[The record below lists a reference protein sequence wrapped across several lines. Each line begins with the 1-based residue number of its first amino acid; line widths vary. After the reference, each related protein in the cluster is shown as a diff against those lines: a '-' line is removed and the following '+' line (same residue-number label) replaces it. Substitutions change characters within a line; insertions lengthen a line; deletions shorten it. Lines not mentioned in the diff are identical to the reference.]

1 MGKVKGQ
8 RDNKGMRPIREIA
21 AAIGL
26 LEDDLEYY
34 GRYKAKVGLKAINRL
49 KRRTDASLILVSAM
63 TPTPAG
69 EGKTTV
75 SIGLAQ
81 ALAKLGKSAMVA
93 LREPSLGPVFGIKGG
108 ATGGGLSRVLP
119 ADDINLHF
127 TNDFP
132 AVESAHNL
140 LSALIDNSIFHGNP
154 LNIDPRK
161 ITWRRV
167 MDINDR
173 SLRDIVIGL
182 GGSTNGV
189 PRETGFD
196 IVPSSE
202 IMAIL
207 CLSRSYAE
215 LKDKIRKTLVGFTY
229 DDRPVMTGDLKV
241 EGAVTAL
248 LKHALLPNLVQTT
261 EGVPAIIH
269 GGPFANIA
277 QGTNSIIGTDLALRL
292 ADYVVTEAGFG
303 FELGAEKYFDIVA
316 PYGNLNPRIVVLVAT
331 IRALKY
337 HAGVAREDLNG
348 PNPRLAVLGMANLRK
363 HYENI
368 DKFNVPCI
376 IALNRFP
383 SDTDEEIRAVV
394 EAAEY
399 EGMNIAPAD
408 IFRLGGEG
416 GLELAEKTA
425 NLIAQSS
432 GAFRTLYKWDQP
444 VEDKIF
450 TIASEIYGAVSID
463 YQPLARRNLDLIK
476 KFGFDKLP
484 ICIAKTQQSL
494 SDNPAL
500 LGLPRDFIVT
510 VREIKIASGAGFLIP
525 ITGDILRMPGLS
537 KTPAAYHIDIDD
549 DGNITGVDSPPLPA
563 IPATPGAARHG

>member
-1 MGKVKGQ
+1 MAKVKEK
-8 RDNKGMRPIREIA
+8 RTTRTLRPITEIA
-21 AAIGL
+21 ASIGL
-26 LEDDLEYY
+26 ADNDLECY
-34 GRYKAKVGLKAINRL
+34 GRYKAKITIEAI
-49 KRRTDASLILVSAM
+49 KRFERRERASLILVSAM

-81 ALAKLGKSAMVA
+81 ALARMGKQTIVT

-108 ATGGGLSRVLP
+108 ATGGGLSCVLP
-119 ADDINLHF
+119 VDDINLHF

-140 LSALIDNSIFHGNP
+140 LSALVDNSIFHGNP

-167 MDINDR
+167 LDMNDR

-215 LKDKIRKTLVGFTY
+215 LKDKIRKILVGFTY
-229 DDRPVMTGDLKV
+229 DDKPVITGDLKA

-303 FELGAEKYFDIVA
+303 FELGAEKFFDIVA

-331 IRALKY
+331 VRALKY
-337 HAGVAREDLNG
+337 HAGVPREELSI
-348 PNPRLAVLGMANLRK
+348 PNPRVAVIGMANLRK

-368 DKFNVPCI
+368 SKFNVPCI

-383 SDTDEEIRAVV
+383 SDTDAEIQAVIG
-394 EAAEY
+394 AAED

-408 IFRLGGEG
+408 IFRFGGEG

-425 NLIAQSS
+425 SIIERSS
-432 GAFRTLYKWDQP
+432 GTFKSLYKWDQP

-450 TIASEIYGAVSID
+450 TIASKIYGAVSID
-463 YQPLARRNLDLIK
+463 YQPLAKRNLDLIK
-476 KFGFDKLP
+476 KFGFDKFP
-484 ICIAKTQQSL
+484 VCIAKTQQSL

-500 LGLPRDFIVT
+500 LGLPSDFIVT

-525 ITGDILRMPGLS
+525 ITGEILRMPGLS
-537 KTPAAYHIDIDD
+537 KEPAAFHIDIDD
-549 DGNITGVDSPPLPA
+549 DGNITG
-563 IPATPGAARHG
+563 ITTPGDA

>member
-1 MGKVKGQ
+1 
-8 RDNKGMRPIREIA
+8 MRKTKQHNPEKNLRSIVDIA
-21 AAIGL
+21 SMLGL
-26 LEDDLEYY
+26 MENDLELY
-34 GRYKAKVGLKAINRL
+34 GRYKAKVKLEAI
-49 KRRTDASLILVSAM
+49 RRFSRRNKSSLILVSAM

-81 ALAKLGKSAMVA
+81 ALAKIGKSTIAA

-108 ATGGGLSRVLP
+108 ATGGGLSRVHP
-119 ADDINLHF
+119 VDDINLHF

-140 LSALIDNSIFHGNP
+140 LSAIVDNSIFHGNP

-167 MDINDR
+167 IDMNDR

-207 CLSRSYAE
+207 CLSRSYEE
-215 LKDKIRKTLVGFTY
+215 LKDKVRKILVGFTY
-229 DDRPVMTGDLKV
+229 DDQPVIAGDLKV

-248 LKHALLPNLVQTT
+248 LKYALLPNLVQTT

-303 FELGAEKYFDIVA
+303 FDLGAEKYFDIVA
-316 PYGNLNPRIVVLVAT
+316 PYGNFNPRIVVLVAT
-331 IRALKY
+331 VRALKY
-337 HAGVAREDLNG
+337 HAGIAQKELND
-348 PNPRLAVLGMANLRK
+348 PNPHAAVLGMANLRK

-376 IALNRFP
+376 VALNRFP
-383 SDTDEEIRAVV
+383 SDTDEEIKAVV
-394 EAAEY
+394 EAAEN

-416 GLELAEKTA
+416 GLELAEKTVR
-425 NLIAQSS
+425 LIAEAK
-432 GAFRTLYKWDQP
+432 GTFKPLYDWKLP

-450 TIASEIYGAVSID
+450 KVASEIYGAVSID
-463 YQPLARRNLDLIK
+463 YQPQARRNLDMIK
-476 KFGFDKLP
+476 KIGYDKLP
-484 ICIAKTQQSL
+484 VCIAKTQQSL
-494 SDNPAL
+494 SDNPSL
-500 LGLPRDFIVT
+500 LGLPSNFIVT
-510 VREIKIASGAGFLIP
+510 VREIKIASGAGFLVP
-525 ITGDILRMPGLS
+525 ITGEILRMPGLS
-537 KTPAAYHIDIDD
+537 KVPAAYNINIDD
-549 DGNITGVDSPPLPA
+549 TGNITGIV
-563 IPATPGAARHG
+563 

>member
-1 MGKVKGQ
+1 MEQMKKHRAVQGL
-8 RDNKGMRPIREIA
+8 RPISEIA
-21 AAIGL
+21 ATIGL
-26 LEDDLEYY
+26 TEEDLEYY
-34 GRYKAKVGLKAINRL
+34 GRYKAKVRIDAI
-49 KRRTDASLILVSAM
+49 KRFERRENTALILVSAM

-75 SIGLAQ
+75 SIGIAQ
-81 ALAKLGKSAMVA
+81 ALARIGKRTIVT

-108 ATGGGLSRVLP
+108 ATGGGLSSVLP
-119 ADDINLHF
+119 IDEINLHF

-140 LSALIDNSIFHGNP
+140 LSALVDNTIFHGNP
-154 LNIDPRK
+154 LNIDSRK
-161 ITWRRV
+161 VTWRRV
-167 MDINDR
+167 IDMNDR

-215 LKDKIRKTLVGFTY
+215 LKNKIRKILVGFTY
-229 DDRPVMTGDLKV
+229 DDKPVFAGDLKI

-331 IRALKY
+331 VRALKY
-337 HAGVAREDLNG
+337 HAGVAREALNES
-348 PNPRLAVLGMANLRK
+348 NPRLAVLGMANLRK

-383 SDTDEEIRAVV
+383 SDTDEEIQAVIGK
-394 EAAEY
+394 AED
-399 EGMNIAPAD
+399 EGMNIAPVD

-416 GLELAEKTA
+416 GLELAEKA
-425 NLIAQSS
+425 VNIIATST
-432 GAFRTLYKWDQP
+432 GTFRSLYKWDQP

-450 TIASEIYGAVSID
+450 TVASKIYGAVSID
-463 YQPLARRNLDLIK
+463 YQPLAKRNLDIIK

-500 LGLPRDFIVT
+500 LGLPRDFVVT

-525 ITGDILRMPGLS
+525 ITGEILRMPGLS
-537 KTPAAYHIDIDD
+537 KVPAAYHIDIDD
-549 DGNITGVDSPPLPA
+549 EGNIIGITA
-563 IPATPGAARHG
+563 PGNE

>member
-1 MGKVKGQ
+1 MKTKQ
-8 RDNKGMRPIREIA
+8 HSPEKNLRPIVEIA
-21 AAIGL
+21 SSIGL
-26 LEDDLEYY
+26 TENDLELY
-34 GRYKAKVGLKAINRL
+34 GRYKAKVRLEAI
-49 KRRTDASLILVSAM
+49 RRFSRRKDSALILVSAM

-81 ALAKLGKSAMVA
+81 ALAKIGKSTIAA

-108 ATGGGLSRVLP
+108 ATGGGLSRVHP
-119 ADDINLHF
+119 VDDINLHF

-140 LSALIDNSIFHGNP
+140 LSAIVDNSVFHGNP

-167 MDINDR
+167 LDVNDR

-207 CLSRSYAE
+207 CLSRSYEE
-215 LKDKIRKTLVGFTY
+215 LKDKIGKILVSFTY
-229 DDRPVMTGDLKV
+229 DDQPVTASHLKV

-248 LKHALLPNLVQTT
+248 LKYALLPNLVQTT

-277 QGTNSIIGTDLALRL
+277 QGTSSIMGTDLALRL

-303 FELGAEKYFDIVA
+303 FDLGAEKFFDIVA

-337 HAGVAREDLNG
+337 HAGISREELHEPNARA
-348 PNPRLAVLGMANLRK
+348 AVLGMANLRK
-363 HYENI
+363 HYNNI

-376 IALNRFP
+376 VALNRFP
-383 SDTDEEIRAVV
+383 TDTDEEIKAVT
-394 EAAEY
+394 EAAEN

-416 GLELAEKTA
+416 GLELAQKTVQ
-425 NLIAQSS
+425 LIADTP
-432 GAFRTLYKWDQP
+432 GAFKPLYEWDLP

-450 TIASEIYGAVSID
+450 KVASEIYGAVSID
-463 YQPLARRNLDLIK
+463 YQPQAKRNLDLIK
-476 KFGFDKLP
+476 KIGYDKLP
-484 ICIAKTQQSL
+484 VCVAKTQQSL
-494 SDNPAL
+494 SDNPSL
-500 LGLPRDFIVT
+500 LGLPKNFIVT
-510 VREIKIASGAGFLIP
+510 VREIKVASGAGFLIP
-525 ITGDILRMPGLS
+525 ITGEILRMPGLA
-537 KTPAAYHIDIDD
+537 KFPAAYNINIDNNGI
-549 DGNITGVDSPPLPA
+549 ITGIV
-563 IPATPGAARHG
+563 

>member
-1 MGKVKGQ
+1 MRKIKQ
-8 RDNKGMRPIREIA
+8 YSPEKNLRPIVEIA
-21 AAIGL
+21 SSIGL
-26 LEDDLEYY
+26 TENDLELY
-34 GRYKAKVGLKAINRL
+34 GRYKAKVRLEAI
-49 KRRTDASLILVSAM
+49 RRFPRRENSSLILVSAM

-81 ALAKLGKSAMVA
+81 ALAKIGKSTISA

-108 ATGGGLSRVLP
+108 ATGGGLSRVHP
-119 ADDINLHF
+119 VDDINLHF

-140 LSALIDNSIFHGNP
+140 LSAIVDNSIFHGNP

-167 MDINDR
+167 IDMNDR

-207 CLSRSYAE
+207 CLSRSYE
-215 LKDKIRKTLVGFTY
+215 DLKDKIGKILVSFTY
-229 DDRPVMTGDLKV
+229 DDQPVIAGDLKV

-248 LKHALLPNLVQTT
+248 LKYALLPNLVQTT

-277 QGTNSIIGTDLALRL
+277 QGTNSIMGTDLALRL

-303 FELGAEKYFDIVA
+303 FDLGAEKFFDIVA

-331 IRALKY
+331 VRALKY
-337 HAGVAREDLNG
+337 HAGISREELNE
-348 PNPRLAVLGMANLRK
+348 PNPRAAVLGMANLRK
-363 HYENI
+363 HYDNI
-368 DKFNVPCI
+368 DKFNVPCV

-383 SDTDEEIRAVV
+383 ADTDEEIKAVL
-394 EAAEY
+394 EAAEN

-416 GLELAEKTA
+416 GLELAEKTVQ
-425 NLIAQSS
+425 LIA
-432 GAFRTLYKWDQP
+432 GAQGTFKPLYDWDLP

-450 TIASEIYGAVSID
+450 KVASEIYGAVSID
-463 YQPLARRNLDLIK
+463 YQPQARRNLDLIK
-476 KFGFDKLP
+476 KFGYDKLP
-484 ICIAKTQQSL
+484 VCIAKTQQSL
-494 SDNPAL
+494 SDNPSL
-500 LGLPRDFIVT
+500 LGLPRNFIVT
-510 VREIKIASGAGFLIP
+510 VREIKVASGAGFLIP
-525 ITGDILRMPGLS
+525 ITGEIMRMPGLS
-537 KTPAAYHIDIDD
+537 KVPAAYNINIDD
-549 DGNITGVDSPPLPA
+549 NGNITGIV
-563 IPATPGAARHG
+563 

>member
-1 MGKVKGQ
+1 MGKVNEQ
-8 RDNKGMRPIREIA
+8 RTINGLRPISEIA
-21 AAIGL
+21 ASIGL
-26 LEDDLEYY
+26 LEDDLEFY
-34 GRYKAKVGLKAINRL
+34 GRYKAKVRLDAI
-49 KRRTDASLILVSAM
+49 KRFERRENSSLILVSAM

-81 ALAKLGKSAMVA
+81 ALARIKKQVIVA

-108 ATGGGLSRVLP
+108 ATGGGLSCVHP
-119 ADDINLHF
+119 VDDINLHF

-140 LSALIDNSIFHGNP
+140 LSALVDNSIFHGNP

-167 MDINDR
+167 IDMNDR

-182 GGSTNGV
+182 GGSANGI

-207 CLSRSYAE
+207 CLARSYAE
-215 LKDKIRKTLVGFTY
+215 LKDKIRKILVGFTY
-229 DDRPVMTGDLKV
+229 DDKPVITGDLKV

-316 PYGNLNPRIVVLVAT
+316 PYGNFNPRIVVLVAT
-331 IRALKY
+331 VRALKY
-337 HAGVAREDLNG
+337 HAGVSREDINE
-348 PNPRLAVLGMANLRK
+348 PNPRAAVRGMANLRK

-376 IALNRFP
+376 VALNRFP
-383 SDTDEEIRAVV
+383 SDTDEEIQAVIK
-394 EAAEY
+394 AAEN

-408 IFRLGGEG
+408 IYRLGGEG
-416 GLELAEKTA
+416 GLELAEKMIHI
-425 NLIAQSS
+425 IAKSS
-432 GAFRTLYKWDQP
+432 GTFRSLYKWNQP

-450 TIASEIYGAVSID
+450 TIASKIYGAVSID
-463 YQPLARRNLDLIK
+463 YQPLAKRNLDLIK

-525 ITGDILRMPGLS
+525 ITGEILRMPGLS

-549 DGNITGVDSPPLPA
+549 DGNITG
-563 IPATPGAARHG
+563 ITTPGDA

>member
-1 MGKVKGQ
+1 MKKTKDRQNGGVTIK
-8 RDNKGMRPIREIA
+8 PIAEIA
-21 AAIGL
+21 SSIGL
-26 LEDDLEYY
+26 AEDDLELY
-34 GRYKAKVGLKAINRL
+34 GRYKAKIRLEAI
-49 KRRTDASLILVSAM
+49 RRSERRPDSSLILVSAM

-81 ALAKLGKSAMVA
+81 ALSRLGKSTIIA
-93 LREPSLGPVFGIKGG
+93 LREPSLGPVFGMKGG
-108 ATGGGLSRVLP
+108 ATGGGLSRVHP
-119 ADDINLHF
+119 EDDINFHF

-140 LSALIDNSIFHGNP
+140 LSALLDNIIYHGNP

-167 MDINDR
+167 MDMNDR
-173 SLRDIVIGL
+173 FLRDIVIGL
-182 GGSTNGV
+182 GGSVNGI

-207 CLSRSYAE
+207 CLSKSYAE
-215 LKDKIRKTLVGFTY
+215 LKEKIRKILVGFTH
-229 DDRPVMTGDLKV
+229 DDRPVFAGDLKI
-241 EGAVTAL
+241 EGAVAAL
-248 LKHALLPNLVQTT
+248 LKYALLPNLVQTT

-277 QGTNSIIGTDLALRL
+277 QGTNSIIATDFALRR

-303 FELGAEKYFDIVA
+303 FDLGAEKYFDIVA
-316 PYGNLNPRIVVLVAT
+316 AYGQFNPRIVVLVAT
-331 IRALKY
+331 VRALKY
-337 HAGVAREDLNG
+337 HAGVNEEDIHTT
-348 PNPRLAVLGMANLRK
+348 NPRAAVLGMANLRK

-368 DKFNVPCI
+368 DKFQIPCI

-383 SDTDEEIRAVV
+383 FDSMDEIQSVIRT
-394 EAAEY
+394 AED
-399 EGMNIAPAD
+399 EGMNIAQTD
-408 IFRLGGEG
+408 IFRSGGAG
-416 GLELAEKTA
+416 GLELAEKA
-425 NLIAQSS
+425 VNLIAGSS
-432 GAFRTLYKWDQP
+432 GRFRPLYDWNQP

-450 TIASEIYGAVSID
+450 TIASEIYGAISID
-463 YQPLARRNLDLIK
+463 YQPTAKRNLDLIK
-476 KFGFDKLP
+476 KFGFEKLP

-494 SDNPAL
+494 SDNPDL

-525 ITGDILRMPGLS
+525 ITGEILRMPGLS
-537 KTPAAYHIDIDD
+537 KMPAANHIDIDD
-549 DGNITGVDSPPLPA
+549 DGNISGLTQP
-563 IPATPGAARHG
+563 

>member
-1 MGKVKGQ
+1 MKKTKQHNPEKNLRSIV
-8 RDNKGMRPIREIA
+8 DIA
-21 AAIGL
+21 SMLGL
-26 LEDDLEYY
+26 MENDLELY
-34 GRYKAKVGLKAINRL
+34 GRYKAKVKLEAI
-49 KRRTDASLILVSAM
+49 RRFSRRNKSSLILVSAM

-81 ALAKLGKSAMVA
+81 ALAKIGKSTIAA

-108 ATGGGLSRVLP
+108 ATGGGLSRVHP
-119 ADDINLHF
+119 VDDINLHF

-140 LSALIDNSIFHGNP
+140 LSAIVDNSIFHGNP

-167 MDINDR
+167 MDMNDR

-207 CLSRSYAE
+207 CLSRSYEE
-215 LKDKIRKTLVGFTY
+215 LKNKIRKILVSFTY
-229 DDRPVMTGDLKV
+229 DDQPVIAGDLKV

-248 LKHALLPNLVQTT
+248 LKYALLPNLVQTT
-261 EGVPAIIH
+261 ESVPAIIH

-277 QGTNSIIGTDLALRL
+277 QGTNSIMGTDLALRL

-303 FELGAEKYFDIVA
+303 FDLGAEKYFDIVA
-316 PYGNLNPRIVVLVAT
+316 PYGNFNPRIVVLVAT
-331 IRALKY
+331 VRALKY
-337 HAGVAREDLNG
+337 HAGIAREELND
-348 PNPRLAVLGMANLRK
+348 PNPLTAVLGMANLRK

-376 IALNRFP
+376 VALNRFP
-383 SDTDEEIRAVV
+383 SDTDEEIKAVV
-394 EAAEY
+394 EAAEN

-416 GLELAEKTA
+416 GLELAEKTVR
-425 NLIAQSS
+425 LIAEAK
-432 GAFRTLYKWDQP
+432 GTYKPLYDWKLP

-450 TIASEIYGAVSID
+450 KVANEIYGAVSID
-463 YQPLARRNLDLIK
+463 YQPQARRDLDMIK
-476 KFGFDKLP
+476 KIGYDRLP
-484 ICIAKTQQSL
+484 VCIAKTQQSL
-494 SDNPAL
+494 SDNPSL
-500 LGLPRDFIVT
+500 LGLPSNFIVT
-510 VREIKIASGAGFLIP
+510 VREIKIASGAGFLVP
-525 ITGDILRMPGLS
+525 ITGEILRMPGLS
-537 KTPAAYHIDIDD
+537 KVPAAYNINIDD
-549 DGNITGVDSPPLPA
+549 TGNITGIV
-563 IPATPGAARHG
+563 

>member
-1 MGKVKGQ
+1 
-8 RDNKGMRPIREIA
+8 MRKTKQHNPEKNLRSIVDVA
-21 AAIGL
+21 SMLGL
-26 LEDDLEYY
+26 MENDLELY
-34 GRYKAKVGLKAINRL
+34 GRYKAKVRLEAI
-49 KRRTDASLILVSAM
+49 RRFSRRNKSSLILVSAM
-63 TPTPAG
+63 TPTPSG

-81 ALAKLGKSAMVA
+81 ALAKIGKSTIVA

-108 ATGGGLSRVLP
+108 ATGGGLSRVHP
-119 ADDINLHF
+119 VDDINLHF

-140 LSALIDNSIFHGNP
+140 LSAIVDNSIFHGNP

-167 MDINDR
+167 IDMNDR

-207 CLSRSYAE
+207 CLSRSYEE
-215 LKDKIRKTLVGFTY
+215 LKDKIRKILVSFTY
-229 DDRPVMTGDLKV
+229 DDQPVIAGDLKV

-248 LKHALLPNLVQTT
+248 LKYALLPNLVQTT

-277 QGTNSIIGTDLALRL
+277 QGTNSIMGTDLALRL

-303 FELGAEKYFDIVA
+303 FDLGAEKYFDIVA
-316 PYGNLNPRIVVLVAT
+316 PYGNFNPRIVVLVAT
-331 IRALKY
+331 VRALKY
-337 HAGVAREDLNG
+337 HAGIAREELND
-348 PNPRLAVLGMANLRK
+348 PNPLAAVLGMANLRK

-376 IALNRFP
+376 VALNRFP
-383 SDTDEEIRAVV
+383 SDTDEEIKAVV
-394 EAAEY
+394 EAAEN

-416 GLELAEKTA
+416 GLELAEKTVR
-425 NLIAQSS
+425 LIAEAK
-432 GAFRTLYKWDQP
+432 GTFKPLYDWKLP

-450 TIASEIYGAVSID
+450 KVASEIYGAVSID
-463 YQPLARRNLDLIK
+463 YQPQARRNLDMIK
-476 KFGFDKLP
+476 KIGYDKLP
-484 ICIAKTQQSL
+484 VCIAKTQQSL
-494 SDNPAL
+494 SDNPIL
-500 LGLPRDFIVT
+500 LGLPSNFIVT
-510 VREIKIASGAGFLIP
+510 VREIKIASGAGFLVP
-525 ITGDILRMPGLS
+525 ITGEILRMPGLS
-537 KTPAAYHIDIDD
+537 KVPAAYNINIDD
-549 DGNITGVDSPPLPA
+549 TGNITG
-563 IPATPGAARHG
+563 II

>member
-1 MGKVKGQ
+1 
-8 RDNKGMRPIREIA
+8 MRKTKEHTPGNHLRHIFEIA
-21 AAIGL
+21 SKLGL
-26 LEDDLEYY
+26 TEDDLELY
-34 GRYKAKVGLKAINRL
+34 GRYKAKIRL
-49 KRRTDASLILVSAM
+49 EVARRFSRRKNSSLILVSAM

-81 ALAKLGKSAMVA
+81 ALAKIGKSTVAA

-108 ATGGGLSRVLP
+108 ATGGGLSRVHP
-119 ADDINLHF
+119 VDDINLHF

-140 LSALIDNSIFHGNP
+140 LSAILDNSIFHGNP

-167 MDINDR
+167 IDMNDR

-207 CLSRSYAE
+207 CLSRSYEE
-215 LKDKIRKTLVGFTY
+215 LKDKISRILVSFTY
-229 DDRPVMTGDLKV
+229 DDRPVIAGDLKV
-241 EGAVTAL
+241 EGAVSAL
-248 LKHALLPNLVQTT
+248 LKYALMPNLVQTT
-261 EGVPAIIH
+261 EGVPAIVH

-277 QGTNSIIGTDLALRL
+277 QGTNSIIGTDLALCL

-303 FELGAEKYFDIVA
+303 FDLGAEKYFDIVA
-316 PYGNLNPRIVVLVAT
+316 PYGNFNPRIVVLVAT
-331 IRALKY
+331 VRALKY
-337 HAGVAREDLNG
+337 HAGIAREELNH
-348 PNPRLAVLGMANLRK
+348 PNAHAAVLGMANLRK

-376 IALNRFP
+376 VALNRFP
-383 SDTDEEIRAVV
+383 SDTDEEIQAVV
-394 EAAEY
+394 KAAEN

-408 IFRLGGEG
+408 IFKQGGEG
-416 GLELAEKTA
+416 GLELAEKTVR
-425 NLIAQSS
+425 LIA
-432 GAFRTLYKWDQP
+432 GAEGTFTPLYDWKLP

-450 TIASEIYGAVSID
+450 KVASEIYGAVSID
-463 YQPLARRNLDLIK
+463 YQSQARRNLDMIK
-476 KFGFDKLP
+476 KIGYDKLP
-484 ICIAKTQQSL
+484 VCIAKTQQSL
-494 SDNPAL
+494 SDNPNL
-500 LGLPRDFIVT
+500 LGLPSNFIVT

-525 ITGDILRMPGLS
+525 ITGEILRMPGLS
-537 KTPAAYHIDIDD
+537 KTPAAYNINIDET
-549 DGNITGVDSPPLPA
+549 GNIQGIV
-563 IPATPGAARHG
+563 

>member
-1 MGKVKGQ
+1 
-8 RDNKGMRPIREIA
+8 MRKTKQHNPEKNLRSIVDIA
-21 AAIGL
+21 SMLGL
-26 LEDDLEYY
+26 MENDLELY
-34 GRYKAKVGLKAINRL
+34 GRYKAKVKLEAI
-49 KRRTDASLILVSAM
+49 RRFPRRNKSSLILVSAM

-81 ALAKLGKSAMVA
+81 ALAKIGKSTIAA

-108 ATGGGLSRVLP
+108 ATGGGLSRVHP
-119 ADDINLHF
+119 VDDINLHF

-140 LSALIDNSIFHGNP
+140 LSAIVDNSIFHGNP

-167 MDINDR
+167 IDMNDR

-207 CLSRSYAE
+207 CLSRSYEE
-215 LKDKIRKTLVGFTY
+215 LKDKIRKILVSFTY
-229 DDRPVMTGDLKV
+229 DDQPVIAGNLKV

-248 LKHALLPNLVQTT
+248 LKYALLPNLVQTT

-303 FELGAEKYFDIVA
+303 FDLGAEKYFDIVA
-316 PYGNLNPRIVVLVAT
+316 PYGNFNPRIVVLVAT
-331 IRALKY
+331 VRALKY
-337 HAGVAREDLNG
+337 HAGIAREELND
-348 PNPRLAVLGMANLRK
+348 PNPHAAVLGMANLRK

-376 IALNRFP
+376 VALNRFP
-383 SDTDEEIRAVV
+383 SDTDEEIKAVV
-394 EAAEY
+394 EAAEN

-416 GLELAEKTA
+416 GLELAEKTVR
-425 NLIAQSS
+425 LIAEAKGTSKP
-432 GAFRTLYKWDQP
+432 LYDWKLP

-450 TIASEIYGAVSID
+450 KVASEIYGAVSID
-463 YQPLARRNLDLIK
+463 YQPQARRDLDMIK
-476 KFGFDKLP
+476 KIGYDRLP
-484 ICIAKTQQSL
+484 VCIAKTQQSL
-494 SDNPAL
+494 SDNPSL
-500 LGLPRDFIVT
+500 LGLPSNFIVT
-510 VREIKIASGAGFLIP
+510 VREIKIASGAGFLVP
-525 ITGDILRMPGLS
+525 ITGEILRMPGLS
-537 KTPAAYHIDIDD
+537 KVPAAYNINIDNT
-549 DGNITGVDSPPLPA
+549 GNITGIV
-563 IPATPGAARHG
+563 

>member
-1 MGKVKGQ
+1 MTFMKKTTK
-8 RDNKGMRPIREIA
+8 DDPKHNLHPIIDVA
-21 AAIGL
+21 ASIGL
-26 LEDDLEYY
+26 KEDDLELF
-34 GRYKAKVGLKAINRL
+34 GRYKAKVRLDAI
-49 KRRTDASLILVSAM
+49 RRFERRKNSSLILVSAM

-75 SIGLAQ
+75 SIGLTQ
-81 ALAKLGKSAMVA
+81 ALAKIGKRTMAA
-93 LREPSLGPVFGIKGG
+93 LREPSLGPVFGMKGG
-108 ATGGGLSRVLP
+108 ATGGGLSRVHP
-119 ADDINLHF
+119 VDDINLHF
-127 TNDFP
+127 TNDFA

-140 LSALIDNSIFHGNP
+140 LSAILDNSIFHGNT

-167 MDINDR
+167 VDMNDR
-173 SLRDIVIGL
+173 ALRDIVIGL

-207 CLSRSYAE
+207 CLSRSYEE
-215 LKDKIRKTLVGFTY
+215 LKEKIRKTLVGFTY
-229 DDRPVMTGDLKV
+229 DDKPVIAGDLKV

-248 LKHALLPNLVQTT
+248 LKYALLPNLVQTT

-277 QGTNSIIGTDLALRL
+277 QGTNSIMGTDLALRL

-303 FELGAEKYFDIVA
+303 FDLGAEKFFDIVA
-316 PYGNLNPRIVVLVAT
+316 PYGNLNPKIVVLVAT
-331 IRALKY
+331 VRALKY
-337 HAGVAREDLNG
+337 HAGISREDLNE
-348 PNPRLAVLGMANLRK
+348 PNPRAAVLGMANLRK

-368 DKFNVPCI
+368 DKFNIPCI
-376 IALNRFP
+376 IALNRFQT
-383 SDTDEEIRAVV
+383 DTDDEIRAIL
-394 EAAEY
+394 EAAEN

-408 IFRLGGEG
+408 IFTRGGEG
-416 GLELAEKTA
+416 GTELAEKIVEIIA
-425 NLIAQSS
+425 GSKGKFQPLYDWNL
-432 GAFRTLYKWDQP
+432 P

-450 TIASEIYGAVSID
+450 KVASEIYGAVSID
-463 YQPLARRNLDLIK
+463 YQPQARRNLDLIK
-476 KFGFDKLP
+476 KTGYDKLP
-484 ICIAKTQQSL
+484 VCIAKTQQSL
-494 SDNPAL
+494 SDNPNL

-525 ITGDILRMPGLS
+525 ITGEIMRMPGLS
-537 KTPAAYHIDIDD
+537 ILPAAYHINIDET
-549 DGNITGVDSPPLPA
+549 GNISGIT
-563 IPATPGAARHG
+563 

>member
-1 MGKVKGQ
+1 MK
-8 RDNKGMRPIREIA
+8 PIQEIA
-21 AAIGL
+21 SSVGL
-26 LEDDLEYY
+26 AEDDLEIY
-34 GRYKAKVGLKAINRL
+34 GRYKAKVKIEAI
-49 KRRTDASLILVSAM
+49 KRFERRANTSLILVSAM

-81 ALAKLGKSAMVA
+81 ALAKLGKKTIVT

-108 ATGGGLSRVLP
+108 ATGGGLSCVVP

-132 AVESAHNL
+132 AVERAHNL
-140 LSALIDNSIFHGNP
+140 LSALVDNSVFHGNP

-167 MDINDR
+167 MDMNDR

-189 PRETGFD
+189 PRESGFD

-207 CLSRSYAE
+207 CLARSYAE
-215 LKDKIRKTLVGFTY
+215 LKEKIRKILVGFTY
-229 DDRPVMTGDLKV
+229 DDKPVVTSDLKI
-241 EGAVTAL
+241 EGAVTSL
-248 LKHALLPNLVQTT
+248 LKYALLPNIVQTT
-261 EGVPAIIH
+261 EGVPAIVH

-277 QGTNSIIGTDLALRL
+277 QGTNSIIGTDLALHL

-303 FELGAEKYFDIVA
+303 FDLGAEKYFDIVA
-316 PYGNLNPRIVVLVAT
+316 PYGNFNPRIVVLVAT
-331 IRALKY
+331 VRALKY
-337 HAGVAREDLNG
+337 HAGVPADSLDE
-348 PNPRLAVLGMANLRK
+348 PNPRVAVLGMANLRK

-368 DKFNVPCI
+368 DKFNVPCV

-383 SDTDEEIRAVV
+383 SDSDLEIQAVV
-394 EAAEY
+394 KAAEN
-399 EGMNIAPAD
+399 EGMNIAPVD
-408 IFRLGGEG
+408 VFRLGGEG
-416 GLELAEKTA
+416 GLELAEKTSAIIA
-425 NLIAQSS
+425 NAQ
-432 GAFRTLYKWDQP
+432 GKFRSLYRWEQP

-450 TIASEIYGAVSID
+450 TVASKIYGAVSID
-463 YQPLARRNLDLIK
+463 YQPLAKRNLDLIK
-476 KFGFDKLP
+476 RFGFDKLP

-494 SDNPAL
+494 SDNPSL
-500 LGLPRDFIVT
+500 LGLPSDFIVT
-510 VREIKIASGAGFLIP
+510 VREIKVASGAGFLIP
-525 ITGDILRMPGLS
+525 ITGEILRMPGLS
-537 KTPAAYHIDIDD
+537 KAPAAYHIDIDD
-549 DGNITGVDSPPLPA
+549 DGNISGITA
-563 IPATPGAARHG
+563 PGE

>member
-1 MGKVKGQ
+1 MNGI
-8 RDNKGMRPIREIA
+8 RPISEIA
-21 AAIGL
+21 ASIGL
-26 LEDDLEYY
+26 AEDDLEYY
-34 GRYKAKVGLKAINRL
+34 GRYKAKIRIDAIRSSE
-49 KRRTDASLILVSAM
+49 RRENASLIHVSAM

-75 SIGLAQ
+75 SIGLSQ
-81 ALAKLGKSAMVA
+81 ALARLGKQTIVT

-108 ATGGGLSRVLP
+108 ATGGGLSSVLP
-119 ADDINLHF
+119 VSDINLHF

-140 LSALIDNSIFHGNP
+140 LSALVDNTIFHSNP

-167 MDINDR
+167 MDMNDR

-182 GGSTNGV
+182 GGSTNGI

-215 LKDKIRKTLVGFTY
+215 LKDKIRNILVGFTY
-229 DDRPVMTGDLKV
+229 DDKPVITGDLKV

-248 LKHALLPNLVQTT
+248 LKYALLPNLVQTT

-277 QGTNSIIGTDLALRL
+277 QGTNSIIGTDLALRR

-331 IRALKY
+331 VRALKY
-337 HAGVAREDLNG
+337 HAGVARENLNE
-348 PNPRLAVLGMANLRK
+348 PNPRAAILGMANLRK

-376 IALNRFP
+376 VALNRFP
-383 SDTDEEIRAVV
+383 SDTDEEIKTVIRV
-394 EAAEY
+394 AEN
-399 EGMNIAPAD
+399 EGMNIASVD

-416 GLELAEKTA
+416 GLELAEKTV
-425 NLIAQSS
+425 NIIAKAS
-432 GAFRTLYKWDQP
+432 GTYRSLYTWDQP

-450 TIASEIYGAVSID
+450 TIASKIYGAVSID
-463 YQPLARRNLDLIK
+463 YQPLAKRNLDLIK

-537 KTPAAYHIDIDD
+537 KTPAAYNIDIDD
-549 DGNITGVDSPPLPA
+549 NGNITG
-563 IPATPGAARHG
+563 ITTPGDA

>member
-1 MGKVKGQ
+1 MKGI
-8 RDNKGMRPIREIA
+8 RPISEIA
-21 AAIGL
+21 ASIGL
-26 LEDDLEYY
+26 AEDDLEYY
-34 GRYKAKVGLKAINRL
+34 GCYKAKIRIDAI
-49 KRRTDASLILVSAM
+49 RRSERRENASLILVSAM

-75 SIGLAQ
+75 SIGLSQ
-81 ALAKLGKSAMVA
+81 ALARLGKQTIVT

-108 ATGGGLSRVLP
+108 ATGGGLSSVLP
-119 ADDINLHF
+119 VSDINLHF

-140 LSALIDNSIFHGNP
+140 LAALVDNTIFHSNP
-154 LNIDPRK
+154 LNMDPRK

-167 MDINDR
+167 MDMNDR

-182 GGSTNGV
+182 GGSTNGI

-215 LKDKIRKTLVGFTY
+215 LKDKIRNILVGFTY
-229 DDRPVMTGDLKV
+229 DDKPVITGDLKV

-248 LKHALLPNLVQTT
+248 LKYALLPNLVQTT

-277 QGTNSIIGTDLALRL
+277 QGTNSIIGTDLALRR

-331 IRALKY
+331 VRALKY
-337 HAGVAREDLNG
+337 HAGVARENLNE
-348 PNPRLAVLGMANLRK
+348 PNPRAAILGMANLRK

-376 IALNRFP
+376 VALNRFP
-383 SDTDEEIRAVV
+383 SDTDEEIKAVIRV
-394 EAAEY
+394 AEN
-399 EGMNIAPAD
+399 EGMNIASVD

-416 GLELAEKTA
+416 GLELAEKTV
-425 NLIAQSS
+425 NIIAKAS
-432 GAFRTLYKWDQP
+432 GTYRSLYTWDQP

-450 TIASEIYGAVSID
+450 TIASKIYGAVSID
-463 YQPLARRNLDLIK
+463 YQPLAKRNLDLIK

-537 KTPAAYHIDIDD
+537 KTPAAYNIDIDD
-549 DGNITGVDSPPLPA
+549 DGNITG
-563 IPATPGAARHG
+563 ITTPGDA

>member
-1 MGKVKGQ
+1 MTGKLKGHNAGG
-8 RDNKGMRPIREIA
+8 DLLPILSIA
-21 AAIGL
+21 ESIGL
-26 LEDDLEYY
+26 KNDDLEYY
-34 GRYKAKVGLKAINRL
+34 GRYKAKIRL
-49 KRRTDASLILVSAM
+49 DAVRRFGRRANASLILVSAM

-81 ALAKLGKSAMVA
+81 AIARLGKSTIAA

-108 ATGGGLSRVLP
+108 ATGGGRSRVLP
-119 ADDINLHF
+119 EEDINLHF

-132 AVESAHNL
+132 AVENAHNL
-140 LSALIDNSIFHGNP
+140 LAAIIDNSIFHGNP

-161 ITWRRV
+161 ISWRRV
-167 MDINDR
+167 VDMNDR

-189 PRETGFD
+189 PRESGFD

-207 CLSRSYAE
+207 CLSRSYQE
-215 LKDKIRKTLVGFTY
+215 LKRKIRNILVSFTY
-229 DDRPVMTGDLKV
+229 DDKPVIAGDLKV

-248 LKHALLPNLVQTT
+248 LKYALLPNLVQTT
-261 EGVPAIIH
+261 EGVPAILH

-277 QGTNSIIGTDLALRL
+277 QGTNSIMATDLALRL
-292 ADYVVTEAGFG
+292 ADFVVTEAGFG
-303 FELGAEKYFDIVA
+303 FDLGAEKFFDIVA
-316 PYGNLNPRIVVLVAT
+316 RYGDFNPRVVVLVAT

-337 HAGVAREDLNG
+337 HAGVPREELAV

-368 DKFNVPCI
+368 SKFNVPCI
-376 IALNRFP
+376 VALNRFAND
-383 SDTDEEIRAVV
+383 SDEEIGAVI
-394 EAAEY
+394 AAAGE
-399 EGMNIAPAD
+399 EGMNIAPVD
-408 IFRLGGEG
+408 IFRQGGEG
-416 GLELAEKTA
+416 GLELAEKTVRLA
-425 NLIAQSS
+425 ESIS
-432 GAFRTLYKWDQP
+432 GSYRPLYEWNQP

-450 TIASEIYGAVSID
+450 TVASEIYGAVSID
-463 YQPLARRNLDLIK
+463 YQPLAKRNIDLIK
-476 KFGFDKLP
+476 RLGYDHLP

-500 LGLPRDFIVT
+500 LGLPQDFIVT

-525 ITGDILRMPGLS
+525 ITGEILRMPGLA
-537 KTPAAYHIDIDD
+537 KVPAAFHIDIDD
-549 DGNITGVDSPPLPA
+549 DGNICGLA
-563 IPATPGAARHG
+563 

>member
-1 MGKVKGQ
+1 MGTSKKTSAPQ
-8 RDNKGMRPIREIA
+8 RLRPIRDVA
-21 AAIGL
+21 SAIGL
-26 LEDDLEYY
+26 QEEDLEYY
-34 GRYKAKVGLKAINRL
+34 GRYKAKVRLEAI
-49 KRRTDASLILVSAM
+49 RRFPRRDDSNLILVSAM

-81 ALAKLGKSAMVA
+81 ALARLGKSTIAA

-119 ADDINLHF
+119 VDDINLHF

-140 LSALIDNSIFHGNP
+140 LSALVDNAVFHGNP
-154 LNIDPRK
+154 FNIDPRK

-167 MDINDR
+167 VDMNDR

-215 LKDKIRKTLVGFTY
+215 LKDKIRRILVGFTY
-229 DDRPVMTGDLKV
+229 DDTPVIAGDLKV

-248 LKHALLPNLVQTT
+248 LKYALLPNLVQTT

-277 QGTNSIIGTDLALRL
+277 QGTNSVMGTDLALRL

-303 FELGAEKYFDIVA
+303 FDLGAEKFFDIVA
-316 PYGNLNPRIVVLVAT
+316 PYGELNPRIVVLVAT
-331 IRALKY
+331 VRALKY
-337 HAGVAREDLNG
+337 HAGVAREDLNS
-348 PNPRLAVLGMANLRK
+348 PNARAAVLGMANLRK
-363 HYENI
+363 HYGNI

-394 EAAEY
+394 DAAER

-416 GLELAEKTA
+416 GLELAEKTVR
-425 NLIAQSS
+425 LIA
-432 GAFRTLYKWDQP
+432 GATGRFRTLYDWEQP

-450 TIASEIYGAVSID
+450 TVASEIYGAVSID
-463 YQPLARRNLDLIK
+463 YRPLAKRNLEIIRR
-476 KFGFDKLP
+476 FGFDKLP
-484 ICIAKTQQSL
+484 VCIAKTQQSL

-500 LGLPRDFIVT
+500 LGMPRDFIVT

-525 ITGDILRMPGLS
+525 ITGEILRMPGLS

-549 DGNITGVDSPPLPA
+549 AGNISGIV
-563 IPATPGAARHG
+563 

>member
-1 MGKVKGQ
+1 M
-8 RDNKGMRPIREIA
+8 NKIILKPIAEIA
-21 AAIGL
+21 SSIGL
-26 LEDDLEYY
+26 SENDLEFY
-34 GRYKAKVGLKAINRL
+34 GRFKAKVRLEAI
-49 KRRTDASLILVSAM
+49 RRVERRPDAALILVSAM

-81 ALAKLGKSAMVA
+81 ALAKLGKSTIAA
-93 LREPSLGPVFGIKGG
+93 LREPSLGPVFGMKGG
-108 ATGGGLSRVLP
+108 ATGGGMSRVHP
-119 ADDINLHF
+119 VDDINLHF

-132 AVESAHNL
+132 AIESAHNL
-140 LSALIDNSIFHGNP
+140 LSALVDNTIYHGNP

-161 ITWRRV
+161 ISWRRV
-167 MDINDR
+167 LDMNDR
-173 SLRDIVIGL
+173 FLREIVIGL
-182 GGSTNGV
+182 GGSINGI

-207 CLSRSYAE
+207 CLSKSYAE
-215 LKDKIRKTLVGFTY
+215 LKDKIRKILIGFTY
-229 DDRPVMTGDLKV
+229 DDKPVIAGDLKI

-248 LKHALLPNLVQTT
+248 LKYALLPNLVQTT
-261 EGVPAIIH
+261 EGVPAILH

-303 FELGAEKYFDIVA
+303 FDLGAEKFFDIVA
-316 PYGNLNPRIVVLVAT
+316 PYGQLNPRMVVLVAT
-331 IRALKY
+331 VRALKY
-337 HAGVAREDLNG
+337 HAGVHREDLNIS
-348 PNPRLAVLGMANLRK
+348 NPRAAVLGMANLRK

-368 DKFNVPCI
+368 DKFHIPCI

-383 SDTDEEIRAVV
+383 SDTDEEMRAVIK
-394 EAAEY
+394 AAED

-408 IFRLGGEG
+408 IFRLGGTG
-416 GLELAEKTA
+416 GLELAEKTVK
-425 NLIAQSS
+425 LISRTVNQ
-432 GAFRTLYKWDQP
+432 FRPLYDWSEP

-450 TIASEIYGAVSID
+450 KIASEIYGAISID
-463 YQPLARRNLDLIK
+463 YQPLAKRNLDLIK

-494 SDNPAL
+494 SDNPNL

-525 ITGDILRMPGLS
+525 ITGEILRMPGLS
-537 KTPAAYHIDIDD
+537 KVPAAFNIDIDN
-549 DGNITGVDSPPLPA
+549 DGNITGVSSPGEIGILS
-563 IPATPGAARHG
+563 

>member
-1 MGKVKGQ
+1 
-8 RDNKGMRPIREIA
+8 MRKTKQHNPEKNLRSIVDIA
-21 AAIGL
+21 SMLGL
-26 LEDDLEYY
+26 MENDLELY
-34 GRYKAKVGLKAINRL
+34 GRYKAKVKLEAI
-49 KRRTDASLILVSAM
+49 RRFSRRNNSSLILVSAM

-81 ALAKLGKSAMVA
+81 ALAKIGKSTIAA

-108 ATGGGLSRVLP
+108 ATGGGLSRVHP
-119 ADDINLHF
+119 VDDINLHF

-140 LSALIDNSIFHGNP
+140 LSAIVDNSIFHGNP

-167 MDINDR
+167 IDMNDR

-207 CLSRSYAE
+207 CLSRSYEE
-215 LKDKIRKTLVGFTY
+215 LKDKIRKILVSFTY
-229 DDRPVMTGDLKV
+229 DDQPVIAGDLKV

-248 LKHALLPNLVQTT
+248 LKYALLPNLVQTT

-303 FELGAEKYFDIVA
+303 FDLGAEKYFDIVA
-316 PYGNLNPRIVVLVAT
+316 PYGNFNPRIVVLVAT
-331 IRALKY
+331 VRALKY
-337 HAGVAREDLNG
+337 HAGIAREELND
-348 PNPRLAVLGMANLRK
+348 PNPHAAVLGMANLRK

-376 IALNRFP
+376 VALNRFP
-383 SDTDEEIRAVV
+383 SDTDEEIKAVV
-394 EAAEY
+394 EAAEN

-416 GLELAEKTA
+416 GLDLAEKTVR
-425 NLIAQSS
+425 LIAEAKGTSKP
-432 GAFRTLYKWDQP
+432 LYDWKLP

-450 TIASEIYGAVSID
+450 KVASEIYGAVSID
-463 YQPLARRNLDLIK
+463 YQPQARRNLDMIK
-476 KFGFDKLP
+476 KFGYDRLP
-484 ICIAKTQQSL
+484 VCIAKTQQSL
-494 SDNPAL
+494 SDNPNL
-500 LGLPRDFIVT
+500 LGLPSNFIVT

-525 ITGDILRMPGLS
+525 ITGEILRMPGLS
-537 KTPAAYHIDIDD
+537 KVPAAYNINIDD
-549 DGNITGVDSPPLPA
+549 SGNITGIV
-563 IPATPGAARHG
+563 

>member
-1 MGKVKGQ
+1 
-8 RDNKGMRPIREIA
+8 MRKTRQHPPEKRLLPITDIA
-21 AAIGL
+21 ASVGL
-26 LEDDLEYY
+26 GVDDLELY
-34 GRYKAKVGLKAINRL
+34 GAYKAKVRL
-49 KRRTDASLILVSAM
+49 ESIRRLERRKNASLILVSAM

-81 ALAKLGKSAMVA
+81 ALARIGQSVVAA
-93 LREPSLGPVFGIKGG
+93 LREPSLGPVFGLKGG
-108 ATGGGLSRVLP
+108 ATGGGLSRVHP
-119 ADDINLHF
+119 VDDINLHF

-140 LSALIDNSIFHGNP
+140 LSAIIDNSIFHGNP

-167 MDINDR
+167 MDMNDR

-207 CLSRSYAE
+207 CLSRSYKE
-215 LKDKIRKTLVGFTY
+215 LKDKIRKILVSFTY
-229 DDRPVMTGDLKV
+229 DDQPVLAGDLKV
-241 EGAVTAL
+241 EGAMTAL
-248 LKHALLPNLVQTT
+248 LKYALLPNLVQTT

-303 FELGAEKYFDIVA
+303 FDLGAEKYFDIVA
-316 PYGNLNPRIVVLVAT
+316 PYGDLNPRIVVLVAT
-331 IRALKY
+331 VRALKY
-337 HAGVAREDLNG
+337 HAGIAREDLND
-348 PNPRLAVLGMANLRK
+348 PNPRAAVLGMANLRK

-368 DKFNVPCI
+368 SKFNVPCI

-383 SDTDEEIRAVV
+383 SDTDAEIQTVV
-394 EAAEY
+394 EAAEN
-399 EGMNIAPAD
+399 EGMNIAAAD
-408 IFRLGGEG
+408 IFSRGGEG
-416 GLELAEKTA
+416 GIELAEKTVQ
-425 NLIAQSS
+425 LIAKAEGKFQP
-432 GAFRTLYKWDQP
+432 LYDWGLP

-450 TIASEIYGAVSID
+450 KVASEIYGAVSID
-463 YQPLARRNLDLIK
+463 YQPLARRNLAMIK
-476 KFGFDKLP
+476 KIGYDKLP
-484 ICIAKTQQSL
+484 VCIAKTQQSL
-494 SDNPAL
+494 SDNPSL
-500 LGLPRDFIVT
+500 LGLPSDFIVT

-525 ITGDILRMPGLS
+525 ITGEILRMPGLS
-537 KTPAAYHIDIDD
+537 KAPAAYAIDIDD
-549 DGNITGVDSPPLPA
+549 AGNITGIV
-563 IPATPGAARHG
+563 

>member
-1 MGKVKGQ
+1 MKKVKAN
-8 RDNKGMRPIREIA
+8 RAAECMKPICEIA
-21 AAIGL
+21 ASIGL
-26 LEDDLEYY
+26 AEDDLECY
-34 GRYKAKVGLKAINRL
+34 GRYKAKVRIEAI
-49 KRRTDASLILVSAM
+49 RRFERRANASLILVSAM

-81 ALAKLGKSAMVA
+81 ALARLGKKTIVT
-93 LREPSLGPVFGIKGG
+93 LREPSLGPVFGVKGG
-108 ATGGGLSRVLP
+108 ATGGGLSCVLP
-119 ADDINLHF
+119 SDDINLHF

-140 LSALIDNSIFHGNP
+140 LSALIDNSVFHGKP

-167 MDINDR
+167 MDMNDR

-189 PRETGFD
+189 PRESGFD

-207 CLSRSYAE
+207 CLSQSYAE
-215 LKDKIRKTLVGFTY
+215 LKEKIRKILVGFTY
-229 DDRPVMTGDLKV
+229 DDKPVVTKDLKI
-241 EGAVTAL
+241 EGAVTSL

-261 EGVPAIIH
+261 EGVPAIVH

-277 QGTNSIIGTDLALRL
+277 QGTNSVIGTDLALRL

-303 FELGAEKYFDIVA
+303 FDLGAEKYFDIVA
-316 PYGNLNPRIVVLVAT
+316 PYGNFNPRIVVLVAT
-331 IRALKY
+331 VRALKY
-337 HAGVAREDLNG
+337 HAGVPADSLNES
-348 PNPRLAVLGMANLRK
+348 NPRVAVLGMANLRK

-383 SDTDEEIRAVV
+383 SDTDAEIQAVV
-394 EAAEY
+394 KAAED
-399 EGMNIAPAD
+399 EGMNIAPVD

-425 NLIAQSS
+425 EIIARAT
-432 GAFRTLYKWDQP
+432 GHFRSLYRWDQP

-450 TIASEIYGAVSID
+450 TVASKIYGAVSID
-463 YQPLARRNLDLIK
+463 YQPLAKRNLDLIK

-494 SDNPAL
+494 SDNPSL
-500 LGLPRDFIVT
+500 LGLPSDFIVT

-525 ITGDILRMPGLS
+525 VTGEILRMPGLS
-537 KTPAAYHIDIDD
+537 KAPAAYHIDIDD
-549 DGNITGVDSPPLPA
+549 DGNITGITA
-563 IPATPGAARHG
+563 PGDA

>member
-1 MGKVKGQ
+1 MKKVKKQ
-8 RDNKGMRPIREIA
+8 TPENKIRPIVEIA
-21 AAIGL
+21 ETIGL
-26 LEDDLEYY
+26 KEDDLELY
-34 GRYKAKVGLKAINRL
+34 GRYKAKVDLDAI
-49 KRRTDASLILVSAM
+49 RRFDRRADSRLILVSAM

-75 SIGLAQ
+75 SIGLVQ
-81 ALAKLGKSAMVA
+81 ALKQLGKSTIVA
-93 LREPSLGPVFGIKGG
+93 LREPSLGPVFGVKGG
-108 ATGGGLSRVLP
+108 ATGGGRSKVLP
-119 ADDINLHF
+119 EEDINFHF

-140 LSALIDNSIFHGNP
+140 LAAIVDNSVFQGNP

-167 MDINDR
+167 MDMNDR

-207 CLSRSYAE
+207 CLSRSYQE
-215 LKDKIRKTLVGFTY
+215 LKDKIRRILVSFTH
-229 DDRPVMTGDLKV
+229 DEKPVIAGDMKV

-248 LKHALLPNLVQTT
+248 LKYALLPNLVQTT

-292 ADYVVTEAGFG
+292 ADFVVTEAGFG
-303 FELGAEKYFDIVA
+303 FDLGAEKFFDIVA
-316 PYGNLNPRIVVLVAT
+316 RYGDFNPRVVVLVAT

-337 HAGVAREDLNG
+337 HAGVDRDELDQPDSRA
-348 PNPRLAVLGMANLRK
+348 AVLGISNLRT

-368 DKFNVPCI
+368 GKFNVSCI

-383 SDTDEEIRAVV
+383 QDTDEEISAVID
-394 EAAEY
+394 AAKF
-399 EGMNIAPAD
+399 EGMNISEVD
-408 IFRLGGEG
+408 SYRLGGEG
-416 GLELAEKTA
+416 ALELAET
-425 NLIAQSS
+425 LVELTEGSS
-432 GAFRTLYKWDQP
+432 GSFQPLYEWDQP
-444 VEDKIF
+444 IEDKIF
-450 TIASEIYGAVSID
+450 KIASEIYGAMSID
-463 YQPLARRNLDLIK
+463 YQPRAKRNLDLIK
-476 KFGFDKLP
+476 KIGYDKLP
-484 ICIAKTQQSL
+484 ICIAKTQKSL
-494 SDNPAL
+494 SDNPNL
-500 LGLPRDFIVT
+500 LGRPKDFIVT
-510 VREIKIASGAGFLIP
+510 VRDIKIASGAGFLIP
-525 ITGDILRMPGLS
+525 ITGEILRMPGLS
-537 KTPAAYHIDIDD
+537 KTPAAYNINIDD
-549 DGNITGVDSPPLPA
+549 SGNVTGIT
-563 IPATPGAARHG
+563 

>member
-1 MGKVKGQ
+1 MTPSRNPHRQEPPLK
-8 RDNKGMRPIREIA
+8 PIIEVA
-21 AAIGL
+21 QSVGL
-26 LEDDLEYY
+26 REDDLELY
-34 GRYKAKVGLKAINRL
+34 GRFKAKVRLEAI
-49 KRRTDASLILVSAM
+49 RRFARRPDGNLILVSAM

-75 SIGLAQ
+75 SIGLTQ
-81 ALAKLGKSAMVA
+81 ALARLGKQTIAA

-108 ATGGGLSRVLP
+108 ATGGGRSRVLP
-119 ADDINLHF
+119 ADEINLHF

-140 LSALIDNSIFHGNP
+140 LAAILDNTVFHENP

-167 MDINDR
+167 VDMNDR

-189 PRETGFD
+189 PRESGFD

-207 CLSRSYAE
+207 CLSRSYRE
-215 LKDKIRKTLVGFTY
+215 LKDRIRKILVSFTY
-229 DDRPVMTGDLKV
+229 DNKPVFAGDLKV

-248 LKHALLPNLVQTT
+248 LKHALLPNLVQTS
-261 EGVPAIIH
+261 EGAPAIIH

-277 QGTNSIIGTDLALRL
+277 QGTNSIMSTDLALRL

-316 PYGNLNPRIVVLVAT
+316 RYGEFNPKVVVLVAT

-337 HAGVAREDLNG
+337 HAGVAPDDLNT

-363 HYENI
+363 HYGNI
-368 DKFNVPCI
+368 AKFGVHCI
-376 IALNRFP
+376 IALNRFAV
-383 SDTDEEIRAVV
+383 DTEEEIQAVIH
-394 EAAEY
+394 AAED
-399 EGMNIAPAD
+399 EGMNIAAAD
-408 IFRLGGEG
+408 VFNRGGEG
-416 GLELAEKTA
+416 GLDLAEKTVK
-425 NLIAQSS
+425 LCSLCTGQY
-432 GAFRTLYKWDQP
+432 TPLYEWDQP

-450 TIASEIYGAVSID
+450 TVASEIYGAVSVD
-463 YQPLARRNLDLIK
+463 YQPMAKRNLDLIK

-484 ICIAKTQQSL
+484 VCIAKTQQSL

-500 LGLPRDFIVT
+500 LGLPSDFIVT

-525 ITGDILRMPGLS
+525 ITGEILRMPGLARL
-537 KTPAAYHIDIDD
+537 PAAYSIDIDD
-549 DGNITGVDSPPLPA
+549 DGVIKGIN
-563 IPATPGAARHG
+563 

>member
-1 MGKVKGQ
+1 MTRRSHQQPAPVLK
-8 RDNKGMRPIREIA
+8 PIADIA
-21 AAIGL
+21 ASIGL
-26 LEDDLEYY
+26 AEEDLECY
-34 GRYKAKVGLKAINRL
+34 GRHKAKVRL
-49 KRRTDASLILVSAM
+49 EAMHRFERRPDASLILVSAM

-81 ALAKLGKSAMVA
+81 ALAKLGKSTIAA
-93 LREPSLGPVFGIKGG
+93 LREPSLGPVFGMKGG
-108 ATGGGLSRVLP
+108 ATGGGLSRVHP
-119 ADDINLHF
+119 VDDINLHF

-140 LSALIDNSIFHGNP
+140 LSAMVDNSVYHDNP

-167 MDINDR
+167 LDMNDR
-173 SLRDIVIGL
+173 FLRDIVIGL
-182 GGSTNGV
+182 GGSANGL

-215 LKDKIRKTLVGFTY
+215 LKEKIRRILVGFTH
-229 DDRPVMTGDLKV
+229 DKRPVMAGDLKV

-248 LKHALLPNLVQTT
+248 LKYALLPNLVQTT
-261 EGVPAIIH
+261 ENVPVIIH

-277 QGTNSIIGTDLALRL
+277 QGTSSIMGTDLALRL

-303 FELGAEKYFDIVA
+303 FDLGAEKFFDIVA
-316 PYGNLNPRIVVLVAT
+316 PYGGLNPRIVVLVAT
-331 IRALKY
+331 VRALKY
-337 HAGVAREDLNG
+337 HAGIDRAELDRS
-348 PNPRLAVLGMANLRK
+348 NPRAAVLGMANLRK
-363 HYENI
+363 HYQNI
-368 DKFNVPCI
+368 DKFHVPCV

-383 SDTDEEIRAVV
+383 SDTDEEVEAVV
-394 EAAEY
+394 RAAED
-399 EGMNIAPAD
+399 EGMNIAPCD

-416 GLELAEKTA
+416 GLELAEKTVA
-425 NLIAQSS
+425 ILSAAPGDYRQ
-432 GAFRTLYKWDQP
+432 LYDWNQP

-450 TIASEIYGAVSID
+450 TVASEIYGAVSID
-463 YQPLARRNLDLIK
+463 YQPLARQNLDMINRY
-476 KFGFDKLP
+476 GFDKLP
-484 ICIAKTQQSL
+484 VCIAKTQQSL
-494 SDNPAL
+494 SDNPNL
-500 LGLPRDFIVT
+500 LGLPSDFIVT

-525 ITGDILRMPGLS
+525 ITGEILRMPGLS
-537 KTPAAYHIDIDD
+537 KMPAAYNIDIDD
-549 DGNITGVDSPPLPA
+549 QGTITGVSNPGEIAPL
-563 IPATPGAARHG
+563 I

>member
-1 MGKVKGQ
+1 MTTGTSKNRFGPQ
-8 RDNKGMRPIREIA
+8 GLRPIRDIA
-21 AAIGL
+21 AAVGL
-26 LEDDLEYY
+26 EEEDLEAY
-34 GRYKAKVGLKAINRL
+34 GRYKAKVRLEAI
-49 KRRTDASLILVSAM
+49 RRFPRRSDSNLILVSAM

-81 ALAKLGKSAMVA
+81 ALARLGKSTIAA

-119 ADDINLHF
+119 VDDINLHF

-140 LSALIDNSIFHGNP
+140 LSALVDNAVFHGNA

-167 MDINDR
+167 VDMNDR

-215 LKDKIRKTLVGFTY
+215 LKDKIRRILVGFTY
-229 DDRPVMTGDLKV
+229 DDRPVLAGDLKV

-248 LKHALLPNLVQTT
+248 LKYALLPNLVQTT

-277 QGTNSIIGTDLALRL
+277 QGTNSIMGTDLALRL

-303 FELGAEKYFDIVA
+303 FDLGAEKFFDIVA
-316 PYGNLNPRIVVLVAT
+316 PYGGLNPRIVVLVAT
-331 IRALKY
+331 VRALKY
-337 HAGVAREDLNG
+337 HAGVAREDLNA
-348 PNPRLAVLGMANLRK
+348 PNPRAAVLGMANLRK
-363 HYENI
+363 HYGNI

-383 SDTDEEIRAVV
+383 SDTDEEMRAVV
-394 EAAEY
+394 EAAEQ

-416 GLELAEKTA
+416 GLELAEKTVR
-425 NLIAQSS
+425 LIAAAP
-432 GAFRTLYKWDQP
+432 GPFRTLYDWNQP

-463 YQPLARRNLDLIK
+463 YRPQAKRNLDLIRR
-476 KFGFDKLP
+476 FGFDKLP
-484 ICIAKTQQSL
+484 VCIAKTQQSL
-494 SDNPAL
+494 SDNPSL
-500 LGLPRDFIVT
+500 LGMPRDFIVT

-525 ITGDILRMPGLS
+525 ITGEILRMPGLS

-549 DGNITGVDSPPLPA
+549 AGNISGIV
-563 IPATPGAARHG
+563 

>member
-1 MGKVKGQ
+1 
-8 RDNKGMRPIREIA
+8 MRKTKQHNPEKNLRSIVDIA
-21 AAIGL
+21 SMLGL
-26 LEDDLEYY
+26 MENDLELY
-34 GRYKAKVGLKAINRL
+34 GRYKAKVKLEAI
-49 KRRTDASLILVSAM
+49 RRFSRRNNSSLILVSAM

-81 ALAKLGKSAMVA
+81 ALAKIGKSTIAA

-108 ATGGGLSRVLP
+108 ATGGGLSRVHP
-119 ADDINLHF
+119 VDDINLHF

-140 LSALIDNSIFHGNP
+140 LSAIVDNSIFHGNP

-167 MDINDR
+167 IDMNDR

-207 CLSRSYAE
+207 CLSRSYEE
-215 LKDKIRKTLVGFTY
+215 LKDKIRKILVSFTY
-229 DDRPVMTGDLKV
+229 DGQPVIAGDLKV

-248 LKHALLPNLVQTT
+248 LKYALLPNLVQTT

-303 FELGAEKYFDIVA
+303 FDLGAEKYFDIVA
-316 PYGNLNPRIVVLVAT
+316 PYGNFNPRIVVLVAT
-331 IRALKY
+331 VRALKY
-337 HAGVAREDLNG
+337 HAGIAREELND
-348 PNPRLAVLGMANLRK
+348 PNPHAAVLGMANLRK

-376 IALNRFP
+376 VALNRFP
-383 SDTDEEIRAVV
+383 SDTDEEIKAVV
-394 EAAEY
+394 EAAEN

-416 GLELAEKTA
+416 GLELAEKTVR
-425 NLIAQSS
+425 LIAEAKGTSKS
-432 GAFRTLYKWDQP
+432 LYDWKLP

-450 TIASEIYGAVSID
+450 KVASEIYGAVSID
-463 YQPLARRNLDLIK
+463 YQPQARRNLDMIK
-476 KFGFDKLP
+476 KFGYDRLP
-484 ICIAKTQQSL
+484 VCIAKTQQSL
-494 SDNPAL
+494 SDNPNL
-500 LGLPRDFIVT
+500 LGLPSNFIVT

-525 ITGDILRMPGLS
+525 ITGEILRMPGLS
-537 KTPAAYHIDIDD
+537 KVPAAYNINIDD
-549 DGNITGVDSPPLPA
+549 SGNITGIV
-563 IPATPGAARHG
+563 

>member
-1 MGKVKGQ
+1 MG
-8 RDNKGMRPIREIA
+8 MHETHTTATTIRPIIDIA
-21 AAIGL
+21 ASIGL
-26 LEDDLEYY
+26 TEDDLETY
-34 GRYKAKVGLKAINRL
+34 GRYKAKVRLEAIRRL
-49 KRRTDASLILVSAM
+49 KRRENANLILVSAM

-75 SIGLAQ
+75 SIGLTQ
-81 ALAKLGKSAMVA
+81 ALARLGKQTVAA

-108 ATGGGLSRVLP
+108 ATGGGKSRVLP
-119 ADDINLHF
+119 MEDINLHF

-140 LSALIDNSIFHGNP
+140 LAAILDNSVFHGNP

-167 MDINDR
+167 VDMNDR

-207 CLSRSYAE
+207 CLSRSYKE
-215 LKDKIRKTLVGFTY
+215 LKDKIRRILVGFTY
-229 DDRPVMTGDLKV
+229 DDNPVVAGDLKV
-241 EGAVTAL
+241 EGAVASL
-248 LKHALLPNLVQTT
+248 LKYALLPNLVQTT
-261 EGVPAIIH
+261 EGVPAILH

-277 QGTNSIIGTDLALRL
+277 QGTNSIMATDLALKL
-292 ADYVVTEAGFG
+292 ADFVVTEAGFG
-303 FELGAEKYFDIVA
+303 FDLGAEKFFDIVA
-316 PYGNLNPRIVVLVAT
+316 RYGELSPKVVVLVAT
-331 IRALKY
+331 VRALKY
-337 HAGVAREDLNG
+337 HAGVAREELNI
-348 PNPRLAVLGMANLRK
+348 PNPRLAVLGLANLRK

-368 DKFNVPCI
+368 AKFGVECI
-376 IALNRFP
+376 IALNRFG
-383 SDTDEEIRAVV
+383 SDTDDEIKAVV
-394 EAAEY
+394 EACED

-408 IFRLGGEG
+408 IFSLGGEG
-416 GLELAEKTA
+416 GLELAEKTVRLA
-425 NLIAQSS
+425 EGVKTAY
-432 GAFRTLYKWDQP
+432 RPLYDWNSP

-450 TIASEIYGAVSID
+450 TVASEIYGAVSVD
-463 YQPLARRNLDLIK
+463 YQPLAKRNLDLIK
-476 KFGFDKLP
+476 KFGYDKLP
-484 ICIAKTQQSL
+484 VCIAKTQQSL

-500 LGLPRDFIVT
+500 LGLPSDFIVT

-525 ITGDILRMPGLS
+525 ITGEILRMPGLARV
-537 KTPAAYHIDIDD
+537 PAANNINIDD
-549 DGNITGVDSPPLPA
+549 DGNITGIS
-563 IPATPGAARHG
+563 G

>member
-1 MGKVKGQ
+1 MGKVKEQ
-8 RDNKGMRPIREIA
+8 RAINGLRPISEIA
-21 AAIGL
+21 ASIGL
-26 LEDDLEYY
+26 FEDDLEYY
-34 GRYKAKVGLKAINRL
+34 GRYKAKVRLDAI
-49 KRRTDASLILVSAM
+49 KRFERRANASLILVSAM

-81 ALAKLGKSAMVA
+81 ALARIKKQVIVT

-108 ATGGGLSRVLP
+108 ATGGGLSCVHP
-119 ADDINLHF
+119 VDDINLHF

-140 LSALIDNSIFHGNP
+140 LSALVDNSIFHGNP

-167 MDINDR
+167 IDMNDR

-182 GGSTNGV
+182 GGSANGI

-207 CLSRSYAE
+207 CLARSYAE
-215 LKDKIRKTLVGFTY
+215 LKDKIRKILVGFTY
-229 DDRPVMTGDLKV
+229 DDKPVITGDLKV

-277 QGTNSIIGTDLALRL
+277 QGTNSVIGTDLALRL

-316 PYGNLNPRIVVLVAT
+316 PYGNFNPRIVVLVAT
-331 IRALKY
+331 VRALKY
-337 HAGVAREDLNG
+337 HAGVAREDLNE
-348 PNPRLAVLGMANLRK
+348 PNPRAAVLGMANLRK

-376 IALNRFP
+376 VALNRFP
-383 SDTDEEIRAVV
+383 SDTDAEIQAVIRA
-394 EAAEY
+394 AED

-408 IFRLGGEG
+408 IYRLGGEG
-416 GLELAEKTA
+416 GLELAEKMIHI
-425 NLIAQSS
+425 IARSS
-432 GAFRTLYKWDQP
+432 GTFRSLYKWDQP

-450 TIASEIYGAVSID
+450 TVASKIYGAVSID
-463 YQPLARRNLDLIK
+463 YQPLAKRNLDLIK

-525 ITGDILRMPGLS
+525 ITGEILRMPGLS

-549 DGNITGVDSPPLPA
+549 DGNITG
-563 IPATPGAARHG
+563 ITTPGDA

>member
-1 MGKVKGQ
+1 MEKVKEP
-8 RDNKGMRPIREIA
+8 RVAKAIKPIREIA
-21 AAIGL
+21 ASVGL
-26 LEDDLEYY
+26 GEDDLEYY
-34 GRYKAKVGLKAINRL
+34 GRYKAKIRIEAINRCER
-49 KRRTDASLILVSAM
+49 KENSSLILVSAM

-81 ALAKLGKSAMVA
+81 ALAKLGKSTMVA

-108 ATGGGLSRVLP
+108 ATGGGRSRVLP
-119 ADDINLHF
+119 EDEINLHF

-140 LSALIDNSIFHGNP
+140 LSALVDNAIFHGNP
-154 LNIDPRK
+154 LNIDSRK
-161 ITWRRV
+161 VTWRRV
-167 MDINDR
+167 MDLNDR
-173 SLRDIVIGL
+173 SLRDIIIGL

-207 CLSRSYAE
+207 CLSRSYEE

-229 DDRPVMTGDLKV
+229 DNKPVMTGDLKV

-248 LKHALLPNLVQTT
+248 LKHALMPNLVQTT
-261 EGVPAIIH
+261 EGVPAVIH

-277 QGTNSIIGTDLALRL
+277 QGTSSIMGTDLALRL

-303 FELGAEKYFDIVA
+303 FDLGAEKFFDIVA

-331 IRALKY
+331 VRALKY
-337 HAGVAREDLNG
+337 HAGIARDELNT
-348 PNPRLAVLGMANLRK
+348 PNARAAVLGMANLRK

-383 SDTDEEIRAVV
+383 SDTDEEIRAVIK
-394 EAAEY
+394 AAEY
-399 EGMNIAPAD
+399 EGMNIAAAD
-408 IFRLGGEG
+408 IFRFGGEG
-416 GLELAEKTA
+416 GLELAEKTV
-425 NLIAQSS
+425 NLIARAP
-432 GAFRTLYKWDQP
+432 GVFKTLYKWDQP

-463 YQPLARRNLDLIK
+463 YQPLAKRNLDVIRE
-476 KFGFDKLP
+476 FGFDKLP

-525 ITGDILRMPGLS
+525 ITGDILRMPGLA
-537 KTPAAYHIDIDD
+537 KKPAAYHIDIDN
-549 DGNITGVDSPPLPA
+549 DGNITGINV
-563 IPATPGAARHG
+563 PGDA

>member
-1 MGKVKGQ
+1 
-8 RDNKGMRPIREIA
+8 MRKTKQHNPEKNLRSIVDIA
-21 AAIGL
+21 SMLGL
-26 LEDDLEYY
+26 MENDLELY
-34 GRYKAKVGLKAINRL
+34 GRYKAKVKLEAI
-49 KRRTDASLILVSAM
+49 RRFSRRNNSSLILVSAM

-81 ALAKLGKSAMVA
+81 ALAKIGKSTIAA

-108 ATGGGLSRVLP
+108 ATGGGLSCVHP
-119 ADDINLHF
+119 VDDINLHF

-140 LSALIDNSIFHGNP
+140 LSAIVDNSIFHGNP

-167 MDINDR
+167 IDMNDR

-207 CLSRSYAE
+207 CLSRSYEE
-215 LKDKIRKTLVGFTY
+215 LKDKIRKILVSFTY
-229 DDRPVMTGDLKV
+229 DDQPVIAGDLKV

-248 LKHALLPNLVQTT
+248 LKYALLPNLVQTT

-303 FELGAEKYFDIVA
+303 FDLGAEKYFDIVA
-316 PYGNLNPRIVVLVAT
+316 PYGNFNPRIVVLVAT
-331 IRALKY
+331 VRALKY
-337 HAGVAREDLNG
+337 HAGIAREELND
-348 PNPRLAVLGMANLRK
+348 PNPHAAVLGMANLRK

-376 IALNRFP
+376 VALNRFP
-383 SDTDEEIRAVV
+383 SDTDEEIKAVV
-394 EAAEY
+394 EAAEN

-416 GLELAEKTA
+416 GLDLAEKTVR
-425 NLIAQSS
+425 LIAEAKGTSKP
-432 GAFRTLYKWDQP
+432 LYDWKLP

-450 TIASEIYGAVSID
+450 KVASEIYGAVSID
-463 YQPLARRNLDLIK
+463 YQPQARRNLDMIK
-476 KFGFDKLP
+476 KFGYDRLP
-484 ICIAKTQQSL
+484 VCIAKTQQSL
-494 SDNPAL
+494 SDNPNL
-500 LGLPRDFIVT
+500 LGLPSNFIVT

-525 ITGDILRMPGLS
+525 ITGEILRMPGLS
-537 KTPAAYHIDIDD
+537 KVPAAYNINIDD
-549 DGNITGVDSPPLPA
+549 SGNITGIV
-563 IPATPGAARHG
+563 